1 LADAQG
7 DIDALLA
14 LIREQ
19 AASLGID
26 EHRAAPWVFSGGGPF
41 LSEVLRRP
49 PAYIRSLV
57 AFYSLMDLRSLRA
70 QAPAAVDDEVLER
83 FSPVVALGATSGN
96 LPPIFVGRAGLDM
109 PILNATADQFIEM
122 ASKRN
127 LLVSIR
133 NHPEGFHG
141 FDIRN
146 DDAFS
151 RDIIR
156 QAFEF
161 LKAHT

>member
-1 LADAQG
+1 M
-7 DIDALLA
+7 
-14 LIREQ
+14 
-19 AASLGID
+19 
-26 EHRAAPWVFSGGGPF
+26 
-41 LSEVLRRP
+41 SEVLRRP